1 MKRTTFK
8 SLSALI
14 LVLVLSLTLGL
25 PGCVTTGGGT
35 GQTSQEKYAAVVKQL
50 PGVIEALADLA
61 LTAPVDEQTK
71 AQLTEYASLAKTAA
85 AAVAQLNTSDADTLA
100 RLQAIVQAM
109 STTVQSSTMDTQT
122 KNQVANYV
130 AWAGMAL
137 RAAALVGALI

>member
-8 SLSALI
+8 SLSALALI
-14 LVLVLSLTLGL
+14 LALTLCL

-35 GQTSQEKYAAVVKQL
+35 GQTPQEKYAAVVKQL
-50 PGVIEALADLA
+50 PGVIEALADIA
-61 LTAPVDEQTK
+61 LTAPVDGQTRAK
-71 AQLTEYASLAKTAA
+71 LVEYASLAKTAA

-109 STTVQSSTMDTQT
+109 STTVQSSSMDTQT
-122 KNQVANYV
+122 KNQVAGYV
-130 AWAGMAL
+130 AWAGMAM